1 MVFYLTINAFI
12 FRDDGNNSGMKKI
25 LVFILLVM
33 FMVVNCVFLTGCF
46 LSEDSPMD
54 GILRI
59 HIRASSNSSSDQEVK
74 LVVRD
79 SVIEFLSPY
88 LKSAKDSTDAEKIVR
103 KLSSKMKNMIDEV
116 LYSCGFFYGCE
127 INIGTEFFEK
137 KSYGEF
143 TLDSGYYRAI
153 IVNLGTGEGRNWW
166 CVAFPPLC
174 FTLGEDYQNINY
186 KSILW
191 EIIKKE
197 RNNEQ

>member
-1 MVFYLTINAFI
+1 MVIIAN
-12 FRDDGNNSGMKKI
+12 MKKFYI
-25 LVFILLVM
+25 FTLLVLIAI
-33 FMVVNCVFLTGCF
+33 NCTFLSGCF
-46 LSEDSPMD
+46 LFEEKPID

-59 HIRASSNSSSDQEVK
+59 HIRASSDSSSDQEVK

-88 LKSAKDSTDAEKIVR
+88 LEKAKDSSDAEKIVR
-103 KLSSKMKNMIDEV
+103 NLSSKMKNMIDEV

-143 TLDSGYYRAI
+143 TFESGYYRAV
-153 IVNLGTGEGRNWW
+153 IVNLGTGKGRNWW

-174 FTLGEDYQNINY
+174 FTLGEDYENINY

-197 RNNEQ
+197 RENEQ